1 MAITKEL
8 GSTFEI
14 LSITIFRVMYDMILL
29 QTTKKVVFLAFQKA
43 QKKETKAVLNKLVT
57 VEYVQHFTQIL

>member
-1 MAITKEL
+1 
-8 GSTFEI
+8 
-14 LSITIFRVMYDMILL
+14 MILL